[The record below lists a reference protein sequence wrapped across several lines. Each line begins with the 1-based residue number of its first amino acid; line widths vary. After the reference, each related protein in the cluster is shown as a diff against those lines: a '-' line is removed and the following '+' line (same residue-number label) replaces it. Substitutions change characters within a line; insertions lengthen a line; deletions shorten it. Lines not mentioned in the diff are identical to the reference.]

1 MKRPERNAR
10 TLFLSALAAA
20 LMIRLLAL
28 LFPVDP
34 FANPDSLSFQAVAET
49 LVDEGRLGY
58 VDRGIPGFELRAFR
72 SLLYPILLAFGIVTG
87 AGTAGVLVI
96 QALLGVAGVA
106 AVAGIA
112 RQLYGNAT
120 ALVAAWFG
128 ALYWTPLLWERQIMS
143 EALFTP
149 LLVAGVWLSVEA
161 MAREEGWVLRALGAG
176 LLLGLATLVRPAGIL
191 AAGVVAGAGFL
202 GAPGGGPLLDPRSW
216 QRRLSLP
223 FALLAALAVVVG
235 PLMIRNTALL
245 GRPVILTSGGH
256 NFWIGN
262 RVGTRA
268 DAWAI
273 MAERLPATGEVDM
286 DRWFYDDLRA
296 HGRELARGAPSL
308 LASKLKITL
317 DPVSRN
323 PVNQP
328 YRWLLPLALA
338 GFLLTKP
345 RHRPGDWVVKLVP
358 LSQIALAVVS
368 LPGQRYRSPA
378 DPFLWLLAAAAATVL
393 WRDGR
398 RGRALL
404 ALYALLQGALLLFL

>member
-1 MKRPERNAR
+1 MELKGRDFR
-10 TLFLSALAAA
+10 LLLGSALAVAV
-20 LMIRLLAL
+20 LVRLAL
-28 LFPVDP
+28 LLYPVDP
-34 FANPDSLSFQAVAET
+34 FANPDSLSFQAIAKT
-49 LVDEGRLGY
+49 LVDGGRLGY

-72 SLLYPILLAFGIVTG
+72 SILYPILLALGIVTRT
-87 AGTAGVLVI
+87 GTAGVLVI
-96 QALLGVAGVA
+96 QALLGVAVVA
-106 AVAGIA
+106 AVAGIG
-112 RQLYGNAT
+112 RRLYGNT
-120 ALVAAWFG
+120 TGLVAAWFG
-128 ALYWTPLLWERQIMS
+128 ALYWTPVLWERQIMS

-149 LLVAGVWLSVEA
+149 LLVFGVLFSVEA
-161 MAREEGWVLRALGAG
+161 MTKERGRRLRALGGG
-176 LLLGLATLVRPAGIL
+176 LLFGLATLVRPAGIL
-191 AAGVVAGAGFL
+191 AAAVVAAVAFL
-202 GAPGGGPLLDPRSW
+202 GAGDGGPLLSPGSW
-216 QRRLSLP
+216 RKRLVVPAIVLGG
-223 FALLAALAVVVG
+223 LAVVTG
-235 PLMIRNTALL
+235 PLVIRNAALL

-268 DAWAI
+268 EAWAI
-273 MAERLPATGEVDM
+273 MAERLPSMGEVGM
-286 DRWFYDDLRA
+286 DRWFYEDLRA
-296 HGRELARGAPSL
+296 RGPELARSAPSL

-338 GFLLTKP
+338 GFLLSRP
-345 RHRPGDWVVKLVP
+345 RHRPADWLVKLVP

-398 RGRALL
+398 RGRTVLV
-404 ALYALLQGALLLFL
+404 LYALLQGALLALL